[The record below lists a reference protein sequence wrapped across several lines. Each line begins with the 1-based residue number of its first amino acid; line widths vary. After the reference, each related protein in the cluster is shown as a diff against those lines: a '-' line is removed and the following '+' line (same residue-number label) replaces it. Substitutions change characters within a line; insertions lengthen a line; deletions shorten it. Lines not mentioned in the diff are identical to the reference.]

1 MLPNL
6 ILAALLSQPAQA
18 PPPRKV
24 APPRLAVNPAGRVEF
39 GSVGPTEVR
48 SQLYTLRNTSDAP
61 IQVRVLDL
69 SPGVVVEGPALRGP
83 IMPGGSAPLT
93 LRVDPTD
100 FTGRQARNVK
110 LGTDDPAQGE
120 YFLPVALT
128 IRPDLTVDHLK
139 RSMGEVAPHESGK
152 VEYTFTR
159 ESGTATKLWVEGAMP
174 PYLDLEIEPP
184 AARPPGTPPGPA
196 KGVVRL
202 ILRPSKLEPGML
214 AGLETL
220 AVETSAP
227 HQPRF
232 HLYLDWRLRL
242 PVLLSVSRVVFLEGQ
257 PAERALG
264 LTGREGRPVALESVR
279 LEGEGFLLDPLPAGP
294 APRLDLGLRRT
305 ATAAAKAMLVIKLK
319 DEPDPIR
326 VPVSYLPSGKG
337 APPS

>member
-1 MLPNL
+1 MLPS
-6 ILAALLSQPAQA
+6 LLLTVLPAQVAQA
-18 PPPRKV
+18 PPARKV
-24 APPRLAVNPAGRVEF
+24 APPRLAVSPAGRVDF

-48 SQLYTLRNTSDAP
+48 SQLYTLRNTSAAP

-69 SPGVVVEGPALRGP
+69 SPGVTADGPALRGP

-120 YFLPVALT
+120 YFLPVAMT
-128 IRPDLTVDHLK
+128 VRPDLTVEHLK

-152 VEYTFTR
+152 AEYVFTR
-159 ESGTATKLWVEGAMP
+159 ETGTATKLWVEGAMP

-184 AARPPGTPPGPA
+184 AAPPPGSPPGPA

-202 ILRPSKLEPGML
+202 ILRPSRLEPGML

-242 PVLLSVSRVVFLEGQ
+242 PVLLSVSRVVFLDGQ
-257 PAERALG
+257 PLERSLG
-264 LTGREGRPVALESVR
+264 LTGRDGKAVALESVR
-279 LEGEGFLLDPLPAGP
+279 LEGEGFQLEPLPAGP

-305 ATAAAKAMLVIKLK
+305 AAVAAKAMLVIKLK

-326 VPVSYLPSGKG
+326 VPVSYLPTGK
-337 APPS
+337 AAHTP